1 MSDYDDLDEEL
12 PPADAE
18 RIVAPI
24 DDERGDP
31 EAPADDIDPEEPMPD
46 SERPVEPSYDDPTTP
61 NDGLATEGANP
72 PDVAGVDRKVEA
84 DPDELAKDDPD
95 FQHHLQE
102 ENAETSLDQ
111 PSDNA
116 E

>member
-1 MSDYDDLDEEL
+1 MSDHDEL
-12 PPADAE
+12 PPEDAE
-18 RIVAPI
+18 RVISPYEQDA
-24 DDERGDP
+24 DP

-46 SERPVEPSYDDPTTP
+46 AERPADPSYDDPTTP

-72 PDVAGVDRKVEA
+72 PDVAGIDEPVEA

-111 PSDNA
+111 PSEDS